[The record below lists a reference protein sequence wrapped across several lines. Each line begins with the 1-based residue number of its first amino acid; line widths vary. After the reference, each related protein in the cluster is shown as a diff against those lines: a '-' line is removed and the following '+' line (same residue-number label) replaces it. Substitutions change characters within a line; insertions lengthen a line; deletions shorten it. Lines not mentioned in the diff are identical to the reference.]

1 MTSGQPHASR
11 FTVELKQA
19 AEQQGKLTFQAEARR
34 GLYCNS
40 DSSGNN
46 NSSSNRGKSGN
57 NDNNNSSG
65 NRGKSGNNN
74 NNDDNN
80 NNDSSGYGCASA
92 PSWQGELANTVV
104 RKLPAL
110 SRRYCYFRPS
120 LRASR

>member
-46 NSSSNRGKSGN
+46 NSSSSNRGKSGN

-65 NRGKSGNNN
+65 
-74 NNDDNN
+74 
-80 NNDSSGYGCASA
+80 YGCASA
-92 PSWQGELANTVV
+92 PSWQGALANTVV